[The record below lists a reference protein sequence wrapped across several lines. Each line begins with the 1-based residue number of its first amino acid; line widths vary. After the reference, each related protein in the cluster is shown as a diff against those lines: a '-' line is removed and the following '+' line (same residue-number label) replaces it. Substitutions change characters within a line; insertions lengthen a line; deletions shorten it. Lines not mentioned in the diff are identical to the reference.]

1 MCIVLSSLVLIWPH
15 QCVLWLTPALSLPAG
30 GVPKPV
36 TEADVGVLLLTNLR
50 EAVRFQPPRAVP
62 SISVSVKHNR
72 NPPNSINC
80 VLRVG
85 L

>member
-1 MCIVLSSLVLIWPH
+1 MCTVLSSLVPIWTH

-30 GVPKPV
+30 GVPKPI
-36 TEADVGVLLLTNLR
+36 TGAGVGVLLLTNLR
-50 EAVRFQPPRAVP
+50 EAVRFQPPRALP
-62 SISVSVKHNR
+62 SISVNVKHNR

-80 VLRVG
+80 VLRIG